1 MDRRTFFS
9 IQPVK
14 LALSCSC
21 CARTHQFSIEDAQLA
36 DETHASSGAGSFMQQ
51 VLAVY

>member
-1 MDRRTFFS
+1 MDRRTFAS

-14 LALSCSC
+14 LSLSCSC
-21 CARTHQFSIEDAQLA
+21 RARTDQFSIKDAQLA
-36 DETHASSGAGSFMQQ
+36 DEAHAFSGAGSLMQQ